1 MLTDMNQF
9 SLQGRIALVTG
20 ASSGI
25 GRTIACALAQAGAQ
39 VILCARRTDALQ
51 QCCEDL
57 RAQGFEAQVISAD
70 LSKRSELKRIGQA
83 SAACFGRS
91 PNIVVHAAGVN
102 RRQSWQDITDESWD
116 EQIELMLSVP
126 FFLSR
131 ELVPAMMER
140 GWGRIIHIAS
150 LQSER
155 AFPNSMPYG
164 AAKGGVMQ
172 LTRAMAEAW
181 SAHGITANAIAP
193 GFFPTELTQSVFADK
208 ARMLA
213 IAQQT
218 AIGRAGEL
226 QDLHGAAV
234 FLASDAA
241 RYITGQT
248 LYVDGGFSAK

>member
-1 MLTDMNQF
+1 MSTEKNQF

-25 GRTIACALAQAGAQ
+25 GRTIACALAQAEAQ
-39 VILCARRTDALQ
+39 VILCARRTDALL
-51 QCCEDL
+51 QCRDDL
-57 RAQGFEAQVISAD
+57 QARGCKAQMISGD
-70 LSKRSELKRIGQA
+70 LSQRSELKRVAQDA
-83 SAACFGRS
+83 VQCYGRS
-91 PNIVVHAAGVN
+91 PDIVVHAAGVN
-102 RRQSWQDITDESWD
+102 RRQSWQDITNESWD
-116 EQIELMLSVP
+116 EQLELMLSAP

-131 ELVPAMMER
+131 ELVPAMIEQ

-181 SAHGITANAIAP
+181 SKHGITANAIAP
-193 GFFPTELTQSVFADK
+193 GFFPTELTQSVFADE
-208 ARMLA
+208 ARIRA

-218 AIGRAGEL
+218 AIGRAGDL